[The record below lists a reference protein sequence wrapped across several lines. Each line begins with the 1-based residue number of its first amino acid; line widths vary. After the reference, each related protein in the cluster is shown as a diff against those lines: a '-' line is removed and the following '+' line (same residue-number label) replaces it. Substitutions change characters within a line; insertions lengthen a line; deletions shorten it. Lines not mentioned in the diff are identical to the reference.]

1 MRVFHLN
8 CGECTTLV
16 EFCGVNICWLFV
28 SSTFAVH
35 FVRPLGYLNWRRKG
49 PQGARG
55 DVADVFLHPEKAG
68 CTVTAAKNDLFLKQ
82 RTRQK
87 ATRCAA
93 LIDDSTPDDAAT
105 DVEGA
110 AVRKRALPLPK
121 RAPKIISFVPS
132 PVLQSPHSDVTVGTI
147 AAEAAVALSS
157 PTDSVT
163 ETQETQRNVDHA
175 FEEEEKEKW
184 LKFYYNPFTPQDV
197 RTCVPLR
204 QCNLDKLP
212 ASIQVPSYPRG
223 PSHVTDWILHVGV
236 GGFHRSHQAVYLNDL
251 LVKQHCPESE
261 GAAPLDSGEAARR
274 WGICGV
280 GLRESDRQM
289 STALKHQDYLYTV
302 LTRASHTSSATV
314 IGSLSDFL
322 LVPDRAAN
330 EIAAWLVSPST
341 RLVSLTV
348 TEKGYCQNVE
358 GGLDI
363 ENPLVSQDLQNLE
376 NPHSAIGFITLGLQ
390 LRRAAGVQPFT
401 VLSCDNLP
409 ENGTV
414 LKQMVLEF
422 AELLDPTLAL
432 WIKDNVGFPRTMV
445 DRITPVTGPEHRDI
459 LRGDFGV
466 EDEWPV
472 VAEDFRQWIIEDSFC
487 NSRPQWES
495 VGAILVSDV
504 QSYELMKL
512 RLLNGGHSAMVYIS
526 YLAGYRFVDDA
537 VADVRVSS
545 FLRAYMDEMT
555 STIRN
560 VTVELERYK
569 EKVVERFGNSYIKDS
584 LKRIAEDG
592 SIKFYNTMKDA
603 LIELLEEKR
612 HVYNSALAIAC
623 WIWYLTGRD
632 EQANPIELMEPK
644 VNVLKPL
651 ALEALRSP
659 HDPDT
664 VATFLRNVFGTHPLI
679 DGLFANEVALAL
691 VALKLSGSQAVL
703 EAGGPLHCLFN
714 SHLQTRKGVC
724 EILDFIGYSADR

>member
-1 MRVFHLN
+1 
-8 CGECTTLV
+8 
-16 EFCGVNICWLFV
+16 
-28 SSTFAVH
+28 
-35 FVRPLGYLNWRRKG
+35 
-49 PQGARG
+49 
-55 DVADVFLHPEKAG
+55 
-68 CTVTAAKNDLFLKQ
+68 
-82 RTRQK
+82 
-87 ATRCAA
+87 
-93 LIDDSTPDDAAT
+93 
-105 DVEGA
+105 
-110 AVRKRALPLPK
+110 
-121 RAPKIISFVPS
+121 
-132 PVLQSPHSDVTVGTI
+132 
-147 AAEAAVALSS
+147 
-157 PTDSVT
+157 
-163 ETQETQRNVDHA
+163 
-175 FEEEEKEKW
+175 
-184 LKFYYNPFTPQDV
+184 
-197 RTCVPLR
+197 
-204 QCNLDKLP
+204 
-212 ASIQVPSYPRG
+212 
-223 PSHVTDWILHVGV
+223 
-236 GGFHRSHQAVYLNDL
+236 
-251 LVKQHCPESE
+251 
-261 GAAPLDSGEAARR
+261 
-274 WGICGV
+274 
-280 GLRESDRQM
+280 M

-526 YLAGYRFVDDA
+526 YLAGYR
-537 VADVRVSS
+537 SP
-545 FLRAYMDEMT
+545 
-555 STIRN
+555 
-560 VTVELERYK
+560 
-569 EKVVERFGNSYIKDS
+569 
-584 LKRIAEDG
+584 IA
-592 SIKFYNTMKDA
+592 T
-603 LIELLEEKR
+603 
-612 HVYNSALAIAC
+612 LAS
-623 WIWYLTGRD
+623 
-632 EQANPIELMEPK
+632 
-644 VNVLKPL
+644 PL
-651 ALEALRSP
+651 A
-659 HDPDT
+659 T
-664 VATFLRNVFGTHPLI
+664 V
-679 DGLFANEVALAL
+679 
-691 VALKLSGSQAVL
+691 K
-703 EAGGPLHCLFN
+703 
-714 SHLQTRKGVC
+714 
-724 EILDFIGYSADR
+724 DRI